1 MDNHI
6 KFLCL
11 FHQLITDLRGLKYT
25 VWAGF
30 TFSQMSSSLRV
41 SFSSVFTSA
50 DSRKKYLEQSSYA
63 WLFLTCVVDELK
75 KNLTEPVGQL
85 KRDI

>member
-1 MDNHI
+1 
-6 KFLCL
+6 
-11 FHQLITDLRGLKYT
+11 
-25 VWAGF
+25 
-30 TFSQMSSSLRV
+30 MSSSLRV

-85 KRDI
+85 KRDICYMAFGESEFLAGHFNVEIVNAS